1 MKLSSCV
8 GVEASVAFHTKHDF
22 NLVYDNSGWNV
33 CFDFDIH
40 QMSESSKHN
49 LCLKNNFPHNGASH

>member
-22 NLVYDNSGWNV
+22 NLVYESHGWNV

-40 QMSESSKHN
+40 QISESSKHH
-49 LCLKNNFPHNGASH
+49 F